1 MQINKIQYN
10 KLESLIRHDTQQL
23 KDVKIMDSVDQ
34 QIYDMEKF
42 ISAKFKDFKYPS
54 YFKEMIPL
62 IEEKGWDVPLG
73 NFFIEREMYGLQRRY
88 NIASLVPFAKNQD
101 ATEYACFVTNALNN
115 TIEKVVVINS
125 FGDRSKLYLAH
136 YNNIEEWIKEWL

>member
-10 KLESLIRHDTQQL
+10 KLESFIRRDTQQL
-23 KDVKIMDSVDQ
+23 KDVKIMDSVGQ

-54 YFKEMIPL
+54 SFKEMIPL

-73 NFFIEREMYGLQRRY
+73 NFFIEQEIYGLQRRY
-88 NIASLVPFAKNQD
+88 NITSLVPFAKNQD
-101 ATEYACFVTNALNN
+101 ATEYACFVINSLNN

-125 FGDRSKLYLAH
+125 FGDRSKLYLAQ